1 MMKFFRKI
9 RQQLLSESKI
19 GNYSLYAIGEIFLVV
34 IGIVIALQIDN
45 WNEER
50 NLRKTEVAL
59 LKEMQKNLE
68 TDLAETQWNI
78 NLNKEKLKA
87 NEVVLENL
95 KSPERHNDTLDFYY
109 ANLMG
114 GAYFSTNTSA
124 YDNLESIGF
133 NIIEKDSLRIKITEL
148 YSNKY
153 KYIHR
158 LESNF
163 IDNFYSS
170 QLEPLIIRN
179 IITDTV
185 WISARPVNHSKLAIN
200 HEFKE
205 TIKLNIHWIRFML
218 GNYANIEE
226 EIATLINQ
234 IDREIKNRNNSPSIF
249 HGS

>member
-9 RQQLLSESKI
+9 RQQILSESKF
-19 GNYSLYAIGEIFLVV
+19 GNYSLYAIGEILLVV

-45 WNEER
+45 WNEEG
-50 NLRKTEVAL
+50 NLRKKEVVL
-59 LKEMQKNLE
+59 LKEMKKNLE
-68 TDLAETQWNI
+68 ADLTETQWNI

-95 KSPERHNDTLDFYY
+95 KSPGSYNDTLNFYY

-114 GAYFSTNTSA
+114 GAYFSSNTSA

-133 NIIEKDSLRIKITEL
+133 YIIKDDSLRIKITEL

-158 LESNF
+158 LETNF

-170 QLEPLIIRN
+170 QLEPLIISN

-185 WISARPVNHSKLAIN
+185 WISAKPVNHSKLAIN

-205 TIKLNIHWIRFML
+205 TIKLNIHWIRFMIDI
-218 GNYANIEE
+218 YANVEQ
-226 EIATLINQ
+226 EIAALINQ
-234 IDREIKNRNNSPSIF
+234 IDSEIKNRNN
-249 HGS
+249 